1 MFTQT
6 VFLYIYIYYR
16 HFVSHNYRNV
26 FFFSVVIIT
35 ILVTDENNRILSINK
50 KRILSMIFKANI

>member
-26 FFFSVVIIT
+26 FFFFVFIIT
-35 ILVTDENNRILSINK
+35 ILVTDENNRMLLINK
-50 KRILSMIFKANI
+50 KEF